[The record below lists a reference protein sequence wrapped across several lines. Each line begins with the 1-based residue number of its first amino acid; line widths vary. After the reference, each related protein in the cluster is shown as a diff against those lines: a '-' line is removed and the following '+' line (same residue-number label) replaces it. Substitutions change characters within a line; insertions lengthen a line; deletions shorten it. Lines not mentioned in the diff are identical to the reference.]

1 MLKFLTRH
9 GIPVFALGLIVAI
22 GSIDPA
28 AAQQLK
34 KAEDGLT
41 NFLKF
46 FEGNMGNII
55 VALAI
60 IAAVFMILARRASV
74 GMAAGVVVLAM
85 ILANAKI
92 LADQLDAWF

>member
-1 MLKFLTRH
+1 MLRSLIRNAL
-9 GIPVFALGLIVAI
+9 PVVGLGLLI
-22 GSIDPA
+22 GAASIDPA
-28 AAQQLK
+28 AAQSLK

-60 IAAVFMILARRASV
+60 IAAVFMIMARRASI

-85 ILANAKI
+85 IMANAKV